1 MSLVD
6 KYGDRKSGVAF
17 STTESKN
24 IQKYNAGWREA
35 LRTANEQIR
44 GDFKYHVIAVV
55 GLFASEVT
63 SYHSRFVQ
71 LLQGVGQTEGREG

>member
-1 MSLVD
+1 MD

-35 LRTANEQIR
+35 LRAVNERIHM
-44 GDFKYHVIAVV
+44 DFKYHVIAVFNV
-55 GLFASEVT
+55 FASEVT

-71 LLQGVGQTEGREG
+71 LLQGVRDEGGCEE

>member
-1 MSLVD
+1 MGLVD

-35 LRTANEQIR
+35 LRAANERIR
-44 GDFKYHVIAVV
+44 GDFQYHTIAVFN
-55 GLFASEVT
+55 LFASEVT

-71 LLQGVGQTEGREG
+71 LLQGVGQRGGREE

>member
-1 MSLVD
+1 MGLVD

-35 LRTANEQIR
+35 LRAANERIR
-44 GDFKYHVIAVV
+44 GDFKFN
-55 GLFASEVT
+55 LFASEVT

-71 LLQGVGQTEGREG
+71 LLQGVGQRGGCEE